1 MRSPLLSIIPALLLL
16 ALSACNG
23 VETHPA
29 EIDRFVAGNYHYYSW
44 RSEPLL
50 NTTSSRDPMYRLD
63 PVLRRSIN
71 NTLQGKGYI
80 LDAKRAQFSVDYI
93 FAEGF
98 RDGVKG
104 EAASNLS
111 THPGIVPDRNIDQAA
126 IDNAYA
132 LGSLKETRN
141 IGIQLNDVGRREEV
155 WRVIITKLVDDVNII
170 EDERLYKSVGSAIEQ
185 GMRTL
190 PRAQ

>member
-1 MRSPLLSIIPALLLL
+1 MRSLLLSIIPALLL
-16 ALSACNG
+16 ALSACSG

-50 NTTSSRDPMYRLD
+50 NTTNSRDPMYKMD
-63 PVLRRSIN
+63 PALRRSIN

-80 LDAKRAQFSVDYI
+80 LDAERAQFSVDYI
-93 FAEGF
+93 FAAGF

-104 EAASNLS
+104 EEASNLS
-111 THPGIVPDRNIDQAA
+111 THPGIVPDRNIDQAS
-126 IDNAYA
+126 IDNANA

-155 WRVIITKLVDDVNII
+155 WRVIITKLVDDVNTI
-170 EDERLYKSVGSAIEQ
+170 EDKRLYKSVSSAIDK
-185 GMRTL
+185 GMRSL
-190 PRAQ
+190 PNAQ